1 MDAEVQQPTCG
12 QGLAEH
18 AELHVRIGALL
29 GAMAG
34 NLEAHLAAVGPD
46 SGSRPERE
54 AYESLLA
61 THRRLAAELG
71 ALADEMAGYRDLPM
85 AEHDM
90 EKMAGPESVGAFK
103 AFIDAEQAVVE
114 LLSGWVE
121 RDRQMLSG
129 RA

>member
-1 MDAEVQQPTCG
+1 MDAEVQEPTCG

-18 AELHVRIGALL
+18 AELHVRLGLLL

-34 NLEAHLAAVGPD
+34 NLEAHLAAIGPD
-46 SGSRPERE
+46 SHSRPERE

-71 ALADEMAGYRDLPM
+71 AVADEMAGYRNLPM

-90 EKMAGPESVGAFK
+90 QRMAGPEAVGAFK
-103 AFIDAEQAVVE
+103 AFIEAEQAVSD

-121 RDRQMLSG
+121 RDRQMISG
-129 RA
+129 R